1 MMGVVAF
8 RRLALVTAAF
18 AYLQIALGGLVR
30 VSGSGLGCP
39 DWPLCHGRPYPPAD
53 PHAIIEYSHR
63 AVGTVTGLLI
73 IATVVLA
80 WVVFRTRRPL
90 VAWIATAS
98 LIGVVGEGALG
109 GIVVAN
115 ELQPWL
121 VVVHLGLAMMI
132 LGFLVATAVMAGP
145 PSAGIRDRSFRGLA
159 ALTAAATY
167 LMLLTGST
175 VVASNAD
182 QSCRSWPL
190 CGGGFTPDFGGAN
203 AFTMLHRGA
212 VLVVGLLIVYVLVT
226 AIRRWRAGSAI
237 GLSAIATLVVF
248 AAQVGVGAGA
258 AFATGGGEELSV
270 NALSVPARSGVLS
283 TARDY
288 ISLLKLRIVLLLDAT
303 AIGVMIPAAHG
314 HPRVEAVLAVF
325 A

>member
-1 MMGVVAF
+1 MVTG
-8 RRLALVTAAF
+8 ALELLKFVP
-18 AYLQIALGGLVR
+18 GGLVR
-30 VSGSGLGCP
+30 FSGSGLGCP

-53 PHAIIEYSHR
+53 AHAIIEYSHR

-109 GIVVAN
+109 GVVVAN

-132 LGFLVATAVMAGP
+132 LGFLVATAVLAGP
-145 PSAGIRDRSFRGLA
+145 QSAGLQNRSFRRLA

-190 CGGGFTPDFGGAN
+190 CGGGFTPDFGGAS

-226 AIRRWRAGSAI
+226 AIRRWGAGSAI
-237 GLSAIATLVVF
+237 GLSSIATLVVF
-248 AAQVGVGAGA
+248 AAQVAVGAGA
-258 AFATGGGEELSV
+258 ALTDSAFLNGFHL
-270 NALSVPARSGVLS
+270 ALA
-283 TARDY
+283 
-288 ISLLKLRIVLLLDAT
+288 SLL
-303 AIGVMIPAAHG
+303 G
-314 HPRVEAVLAVF
+314 
-325 A
+325 